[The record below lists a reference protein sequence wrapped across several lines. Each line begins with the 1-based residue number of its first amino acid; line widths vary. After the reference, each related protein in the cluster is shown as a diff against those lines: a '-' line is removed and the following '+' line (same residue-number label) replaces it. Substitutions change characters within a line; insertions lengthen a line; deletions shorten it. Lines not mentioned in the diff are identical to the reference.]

1 MVELGKPVS
10 EIKAHMGGIMAEIE
24 ATEKREERYMR
35 LKEGYLQ
42 ELQKLQEVDSVEGD
56 VELRLVWEKLW
67 LR

>member
-1 MVELGKPVS
+1 MVELGKTVS
-10 EIKAHMGGIMAEIE
+10 EIKAHMGGTMAEIE
-24 ATEKREERYMR
+24 ATEKREEGYMR

-56 VELRLVWEKLW
+56 VELRLIWEKLW